1 MVQEI
6 DVDFVVVG
14 AGSAG
19 CVIANRLS
27 QSANNSVA
35 LVEAGGWD
43 NSPWI
48 HLPVGYFRTM
58 HNPAYDWCF
67 STNPTLVWATGS
79 LIGHAAKPLVVP
91 HPSMVCCTSGVSPKT
106 MTVGGKW
113 ETKGWGWDDVLPLF
127 KRAEN
132 FERGGTELRG
142 VGGGLN
148 VSDMSVHMRRVGR
161 AGYPF
166 NPDYNGPSQRWLLS
180 AHHKARFKV

>member
-67 STNPTLVWATGS
+67 STQPDPVWATAT
-79 LIGHAAKPLVVP
+79 IGHVAKPLAVP
-91 HPSMVCCTSGVSPKT
+91 ILNGLLYVRGQPQDY
-106 MTVGGKW
+106 TVGGKW
-113 ETKGWGWDDVLPLF
+113 ETKV
-127 KRAEN
+127 
-132 FERGGTELRG
+132 G
-142 VGGGLN
+142 VGMTSCPCLNGLRIRT
-148 VSDMSVHMRRVGR
+148 RR
-161 AGYPF
+161 
-166 NPDYNGPSQRWLLS
+166 
-180 AHHKARFKV
+180 H